1 MHLTSHVHCSVG
13 AETQKKPDV
22 NAKQCKKQQPC
33 LELCNK
39 CWDPKTH
46 RDSDLI
52 RWKVPGSA
60 FTSPH
65 MSEALMFKAS
75 VLITITP
82 CAYVKAVCGCCQRA
96 HVAAGP
102 RCSRRARPLAQGKQ
116 GPHRR
121 AHKHARECER
131 RITEREK
138 MENPQRDCL
147 RNERAL
153 LRQHGSTNV
162 STQTSTSLKFAW
174 VIKTALFILLGL
186 SGGSSGA
193 IPAAASTYRASERG
207 ECSRRWRSPRLCV
220 FRLYFSSPSCYCRR
234 ALASRLCH
242 GSMLAFLFPASRDG
256 IAAQVGGT
264 GPFPRLWLDQRRG
277 GSPKK
282 ERADWL
288 PLNKFWLPCVVRG
301 EAVLF

>member
-186 SGGSSGA
+186 SGGVERRDPGGCFDLPCFRAGRVFAEVAQSTALRVSPLFLVSVVLLSSRTRVPSLPRVHVGISFPSVTWRHRCTSRRHGSLSA
-193 IPAAASTYRASERG
+193 PLIGPAPRRLAQKGTRWLAAA
-207 ECSRRWRSPRLCV
+207 
-220 FRLYFSSPSCYCRR
+220 
-234 ALASRLCH
+234 
-242 GSMLAFLFPASRDG
+242 
-256 IAAQVGGT
+256 Q
-264 GPFPRLWLDQRRG
+264 
-277 GSPKK
+277 
-282 ERADWL
+282 
-288 PLNKFWLPCVVRG
+288 
-301 EAVLF
+301 